1 MMVEHKEWE
10 TAYRETIERGRTRIG
25 DPPTPE
31 ELVAWSRGELPENEA
46 ERMRERLAYYPDLA
60 AALAEDDEAVED
72 EPPILTREQLE
83 TDWEL
88 IQQRMASPVSP
99 RVAAAISAT
108 KPARWSRWTTVVPV
122 LTTLLFA
129 GLFVRSRLTIDAL
142 RAEIARPKEN
152 VEQVEL
158 HSTVPRGP
166 ASARPIVLQPS
177 TKYVVLGLR
186 VAEDVRADAF
196 RVEIRDLEVEPPAIA
211 WKSAITRGS
220 DGTFSMEIP
229 RTFLT
234 SRTYQIDLFASTSAE
249 PIATYTIWISGSR
262 RSP

>member
-1 MMVEHKEWE
+1 MMGEHREWE
-10 TAYRETIERGRTRIG
+10 TAYRETIERGRMRVG

-31 ELVAWSRGELPENEA
+31 ELIAWSRGELPESEA
-46 ERMRERLAYYPDLA
+46 ERVRERLGYYPDLA

-72 EPPILTREQLE
+72 EPPILTREQLQ

-88 IQQRMASPVSP
+88 IQQRMASPVRP
-99 RVAAAISAT
+99 HVAAAMSTTQA
-108 KPARWSRWTTVVPV
+108 ARWSQWTTVVPV

-142 RAEIARPKEN
+142 HAEIEKPKEN
-152 VEQVEL
+152 VERVEL

-177 TKYVVLGLR
+177 TKHLVLGLN

-196 RVEIRDLEVEPPAIA
+196 RVAIRDLEAEPPAIV

-220 DGTFSMEIP
+220 DGTFTIEIP